1 MYSTLISDPDASWAS
16 DLRKFFQRKDHQADI
31 ASSGKESQLMIYKKD
46 YQIVILDL
54 DIENHSC
61 LEVLRYIR
69 LNAPKIKV
77 ILTLK
82 DQERLKKLDVSKD
95 DLKKMGAFDVL
106 TRPYSFEKVLDNF
119 ASNSQA
125 ASWKNIEDVVD
136 AAPVEIKAS
145 DDEFTRIKFEDFLMS
160 NRAIYDHYVRVG
172 DNKFIKVLHRG
183 EVFEQRRL
191 DKYVSLK
198 LEYLYFKTKDRA
210 TYINYINNVLTNTL
224 GTPTHTTGM
233 KLKLT
238 QNLVE
243 KYIEEIY
250 TVGLKPSLVEEGKA
264 ICQNMYSLVQKE
276 TQLFSALKQTQ
287 EFDPEGHSHLF
298 LVSFFSAIICKHLD
312 WAKSRTVDSVVL
324 GSLLH
329 DIGMLKIPL
338 NLQGKS
344 VESMTKAELEVY
356 MTHPKLGAEMLNRY
370 PIITEQIKQIV
381 YQHHEYMNGS
391 GFPNTLNNYR
401 IYPLAKIVT
410 LADEF
415 ANFMIE
421 TKTSPGKALKI
432 FIQNRH
438 LVARFDPVI
447 LQALAT
453 SFIKDK

>member
-1 MYSTLISDPDASWAS
+1 VYSTLISDPDATWAR
-16 DLRKFFQRKDHQADI
+16 DLRSFFQQKDHQADI
-31 ASSGKESQLMIYKKD
+31 ASNGKESQLMIYKNE

-54 DIENHSC
+54 DIENNSS
-61 LEVLRYIR
+61 LEVLRYIK

-82 DQERLKKLDVSKD
+82 DLETLKKMDVSKEDLKKL
-95 DLKKMGAFDVL
+95 GAFDVL
-106 TRPYSFEKVLDNF
+106 TKPFPFEKVLDNF

-125 ASWKNIEDVVD
+125 SSWKNIQGIEE
-136 AAPVEIKAS
+136 AAPEEVKAS
-145 DDEFTRIKFEDFLMS
+145 DDEFTRIKFADFLMS
-160 NRAIYDHYVRVG
+160 NRAIYDHYVRIG
-172 DNKFIKVLHRG
+172 DNKFIRVLHRG
-183 EVFEQRRL
+183 ELFEPKRL
-191 DKYVSLK
+191 EKYKSLQ

-210 TYINYINNVLTNTL
+210 TYINYINSVLAKTL
-224 GTPTHTTGM
+224 GQNTHTKEV

-276 TQLFSALKQTQ
+276 TQLFSALQQTQ

-298 LVSFFSAIICKHLD
+298 LVSFFSAIICKHVD
-312 WAKSRTVDSVVL
+312 WAKSRTIESVVL

-338 NLQGKS
+338 NLQGKTTDMMTS
-344 VESMTKAELEVY
+344 VEKEVY

-381 YQHHEYMNGS
+381 YQHHEYVNGS

-401 IYPLAKIVT
+401 IYPLAKIVS

-415 ANFMIE
+415 ADFMIS
-421 TKTSPGKALKI
+421 TKVPAQKALQL
-432 FIQNRH
+432 FVQNRH
-438 LVARFDPVI
+438 SVVRFDPVI
-447 LQALAT
+447 LQALIAG
-453 SFIKDK
+453 FVKDK